1 MLVKAKVTWT
11 CYTCKG
17 KILPGQSYWN
27 VGRKY
32 HWSSYGECYGWNGEY
47 YSPPHRKVERK
58 RPRKRKA
65 NRTSWVFCLGCAV
78 SQIQQWYVA
87 SWPKIAGVHRSCDN
101 CMKDIGIGKSY
112 VTVRNPDKPQS
123 KTQEPTT
130 VPIVKE
136 KTMEDQKNRHSE
148 IVNRVVRVGE
158 SPAPMVGYDAAG
170 NIIIKYDPN
179 VVEHLS
185 SALESLGVAD
195 SRVEACNL
203 MNRFLILNI
212 PHGKE

>member
-1 MLVKAKVTWT
+1 
-11 CYTCKG
+11 
-17 KILPGQSYWN
+17 
-27 VGRKY
+27 
-32 HWSSYGECYGWNGEY
+32 
-47 YSPPHRKVERK
+47 
-58 RPRKRKA
+58 
-65 NRTSWVFCLGCAV
+65 
-78 SQIQQWYVA
+78 
-87 SWPKIAGVHRSCDN
+87 
-101 CMKDIGIGKSY
+101 MKDIGIGKSY
-112 VTVRNPDKPQS
+112 VTVRNPDKPQP
-123 KTQEPTT
+123 KRQEPTT